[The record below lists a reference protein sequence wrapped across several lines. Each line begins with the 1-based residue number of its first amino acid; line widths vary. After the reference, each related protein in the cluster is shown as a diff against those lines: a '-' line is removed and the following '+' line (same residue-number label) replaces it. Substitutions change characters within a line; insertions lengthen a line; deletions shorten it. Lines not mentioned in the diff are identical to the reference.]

1 MPRFHT
7 SHSLRA
13 RDVHAQRV
21 VCDGC
26 DAPRAPEEHCRE
38 PALWLITEGAFE
50 VRDRRG
56 RRVADPSRAL
66 MFAADDPF
74 TIRHPAGA
82 DVCVALRGPVVTELA
97 ARGTRSI
104 PLAPHAHA
112 HIASA
117 IRTGDGLAI
126 AEAVATLA
134 LDGRSSAAAGN
145 TPEWECGG
153 GDEPPARPHRDRE
166 LAAALADALRLSFA
180 EPTSLAE
187 LAAATGA
194 SMFHACRVFRR
205 VTGATLHGFR
215 RELRLRHALAMLIDG
230 DAPLAEIA
238 AATGFASQ
246 SHLTNLFRAQFRTT
260 PGKVRAARAL
270 SS

>member
-13 RDVHAQRV
+13 RDVTAHRV

-26 DAPRAPEEHCRE
+26 DAPRAAEEQSRE

-50 VRDRRG
+50 LRDRRG

-66 MFAADDPF
+66 VFAQGDPF

-82 DVCVALRGPVVTELA
+82 DVCVALRGPVVTALA
-97 ARGTRSI
+97 ERGTRSI
-104 PLAPHAHA
+104 PLAAHAHA
-112 HIASA
+112 RIVAA
-117 IRTGDGLAI
+117 VRTGDGLAI
-126 AEAVATLA
+126 AEAIAA
-134 LDGRSSAAAGN
+134 L
-145 TPEWECGG
+145 G
-153 GDEPPARPHRDRE
+153 GDDASPTEPHRDRD

-180 EPTSLAE
+180 EPTTLAE
-187 LAAATGA
+187 LAAATGT

-215 RELRLRHALAMLIDG
+215 RDLRLRHALAMLIDG
-230 DAPLAEIA
+230 DAPLADIA

-246 SHLTNLFRAQFRTT
+246 SHLTNLFRAQFRAT
-260 PGKVRAARAL
+260 PGSVRAARAL
-270 SS
+270 APLRS